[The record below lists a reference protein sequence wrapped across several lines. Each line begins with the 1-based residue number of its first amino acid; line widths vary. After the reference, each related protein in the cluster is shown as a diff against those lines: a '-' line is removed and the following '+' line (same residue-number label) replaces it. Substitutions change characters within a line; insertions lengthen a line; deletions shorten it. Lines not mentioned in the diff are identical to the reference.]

1 MNKRER
7 IAEGVYKRV
16 DTKGIITYYISYQ
29 DNYAKL
35 KWEKIGRKSDGITP
49 QYCKQI
55 RSQRVIEVRH
65 GTYTPKAK
73 QRIIF
78 DEIARDYISNCNL
91 TLKDKEGPLQR
102 YEYHIKRYIGHKDIE
117 QISRN
122 DVEEILKNMLVK
134 GLKPATVD
142 RARQTIS
149 AIFNLAIYNEK
160 CKLNPAGLQRN
171 DSVSLMRKNKKNI
184 NNERERFLTREEA
197 QLLLKELEK
206 RSYKLYLIAL
216 ISLMTGARAG
226 EILGI
231 QFKDID
237 RTNGFVTLT
246 ETKNGTSRKIKLTP
260 LLLEH
265 ISSFPIGNP
274 NEYLFGTIYG
284 GRTSKVSNTFA
295 IVADTL
301 FNAGLETNDSK
312 HRVVFHTLR
321 HTFASWLAIEGTPIY
336 TIQKLMGHK
345 DISQTMRYAK
355 LSHDVATEAVRSLES
370 KYLM

>member
-1 MNKRER
+1 MG
-7 IAEGVYKRV
+7 AVY
-16 DTKGIITYYISYQ
+16 
-29 DNYAKL
+29 
-35 KWEKIGRKSDGITP
+35 
-49 QYCKQI
+49 
-55 RSQRVIEVRH
+55 
-65 GTYTPKAK
+65 
-73 QRIIF
+73 
-78 DEIARDYISNCNL
+78 
-91 TLKDKEGPLQR
+91 
-102 YEYHIKRYIGHKDIE
+102 
-117 QISRN
+117 
-122 DVEEILKNMLVK
+122 
-134 GLKPATVD
+134 
-142 RARQTIS
+142 S

-301 FNAGLETNDSK
+301 FNVS
-312 HRVVFHTLR
+312 
-321 HTFASWLAIEGTPIY
+321 
-336 TIQKLMGHK
+336 
-345 DISQTMRYAK
+345 
-355 LSHDVATEAVRSLES
+355 
-370 KYLM
+370 